1 MRALQKSVVA
11 GGEREEG
18 EGWKMGEGG
27 DADGVAD
34 GYVFLGWPNFI
45 TCSWQRENRGPG
57 RLWRVKQRSNME
69 KKAN

>member
-1 MRALQKSVVA
+1 
-11 GGEREEG
+11 
-18 EGWKMGEGG
+18 MGEGG
-27 DADGVAD
+27 DADGVGD
-34 GYVFLGWPNFI
+34 GYVFLGWPNFT